1 MPRVLTYTEG
11 NTEAFDIGEN
21 VEVRRSPQAVACKKR
36 CAVELGKP
44 QRFQEIWS
52 WMNRV
57 EGTMK
62 PNSSEIKEQ
71 KPWWETCWSA
81 SVPPEA
87 DGVSYQAYYSEVWK
101 AHYTGKDLT
110 EVRSPQRKLVP
121 DKVGLGQYEQTS
133 LRGIAIKAKA
143 NGKHRFQNLYRNLNV
158 SFLYT
163 CWKDLNKKAAS
174 GVDKVTAQAYE
185 ENLEAN
191 IQGLVERLKTNSYR
205 AKLVRRCYIPKE
217 NGKERPLGI
226 PALEDRL
233 VQLACAKMLTAIF
246 EADFL
251 ENSYGYRPNRSA
263 KDAVNDLRF
272 NLQFGKYGYIVEADI
287 KGFFDHMDH
296 EWLLR
301 MLKERIDD
309 TAFLNLICKWLKAG
323 ILDTDGMVIHPE
335 TGTPQGGIVSPVL
348 ANVYLHFALDLWF
361 EKVVKAHCKGDVLI
375 MRYADDFVC
384 AFQYR
389 KDAIKFFKVLP
400 KRLAKFDLSVAP
412 EKTRMMRFSRF
423 HPSRRKRIIF
433 LGFETY
439 WTKDQK
445 GMPRVMQRTAR
456 KKLQGACRR
465 IKDWIKGNRH
475 LKGIKFITALNRRL
489 RGHYNYYS
497 VVGNLRSLWVFYGWA
512 VKCAFKWLNRRGGKR
527 KSFTWPAFNRAI
539 ERLGLARPKL
549 PLGTKRH
556 RVFS

>member
-1 MPRVLTYTEG
+1 MEQSSSDTEE
-11 NTEAFDIGEN
+11 T
-21 VEVRRSPQAVACKKR
+21 V
-36 CAVELGKP
+36 
-44 QRFQEIWS
+44 
-52 WMNRV
+52 
-57 EGTMK
+57 
-62 PNSSEIKEQ
+62 
-71 KPWWETCWSA
+71 KPWWETCWA
-81 SVPPEA
+81 MPLET
-87 DGVSYQAYYSEVWK
+87 DEVSYQAYYSEVGK

-121 DKVGLGQYEQTS
+121 DNVGLEEYEQTS
-133 LRGIAIKAKA
+133 LRGIATKAKV
-143 NGKHRFQNLYRNLNV
+143 NENHRFQDLYRCLNAQ
-158 SFLYT
+158 FLRA
-163 CWKDLNKKAAS
+163 CWKDLNKNAAS
-174 GVDKVTAQAYE
+174 GVDKVTADAYE
-185 ENLEAN
+185 EDLEAN
-191 IQGLVERLKTNSYR
+191 IQALAERLRTNRYR

-233 VQLACAKMLTAIF
+233 VQLACAKLLTAIF

-251 ENSYGYRPNRSA
+251 DNSYGYRPGRSA

-272 NLQFGKYGYIVEADI
+272 NLQFGKFGYVVEADI

-309 TAFLNLICKWLKAG
+309 AAFLNLIRKWLKAG
-323 ILDTDGMVIHPE
+323 ILDTDGKVINPD

-348 ANVYLHFALDLWF
+348 ANIYLHFALDLWF
-361 EKVVKAHCKGDVLI
+361 EKVVKVHCRGDAMLI
-375 MRYADDFVC
+375 RYADDFVC

-389 KDAIKFFKVLP
+389 DDAGKFFEVLP
-400 KRLAKFDLSVAP
+400 KRLGKFGLSVAP

-423 HPSRRKRIIF
+423 HPSRSRVIIF

-439 WTKDQK
+439 WTKDKK
-445 GMPRVMQRTAR
+445 GLARVMQRTAR

-465 IKDWIKGNRH
+465 IKDWIKENRH
-475 LKGIKFITALNRRL
+475 LKGIYFIKALNKRL

-497 VVGNLRSLWVFYGWA
+497 VVGNLRSLWRYYGWA
-512 VKCAFKWLNRRGGKR
+512 VQCAFKWLNRRGGKR
-527 KSFTWPAFNRAI
+527 KSFTWKVFIAAI
-539 ERLGLARPKL
+539 ERLGLAKPK
-549 PLGTKRH
+549 PPQAAAQH

>member
-1 MPRVLTYTEG
+1 
-11 NTEAFDIGEN
+11 
-21 VEVRRSPQAVACKKR
+21 
-36 CAVELGKP
+36 
-44 QRFQEIWS
+44 
-52 WMNRV
+52 
-57 EGTMK
+57 MK
-62 PNSSEIKEQ
+62 SDSSEIQETKY
-71 KPWWETCWSA
+71 WWETCWTPD
-81 SVPPEA
+81 VPLNA
-87 DGVSYQAYYSEVWK
+87 DGVSYQAYYSEVGK

-121 DKVGLGQYEQTS
+121 DNVGPGQYEQTS
-133 LRGIAIKAKA
+133 LRGIAIKAKSER
-143 NGKHRFQNLYRNLNV
+143 KHRFQDLYRCLNAP
-158 SFLYT
+158 FLYT
-163 CWKDLNKKAAS
+163 CWQGLNKNAAS
-174 GVDKVTAQAYE
+174 GVDEVTAQVYE

-191 IQGLVERLKTNSYR
+191 IQDLANRLKANRYR

-233 VQLACAKMLTAIF
+233 VQSACAKLLTAIF

-251 ENSYGYRPNRSA
+251 DNSYGYRPNRSA

-287 KGFFDHMDH
+287 KGFFDHMNH

-309 TAFLNLICKWLKAG
+309 AKFLNLIRKWLKAG

-348 ANVYLHFALDLWF
+348 ANVYLHYALDVWF
-361 EKVVKAHCKGDVLI
+361 EKVVKKHCEGEALI
-375 MRYADDFVC
+375 LRYADDFVC
-384 AFQYR
+384 GFQYR

-400 KRLAKFDLSVAP
+400 KRLARFDLLLAP
-412 EKTRMMRFSRF
+412 DKTGMMRFSRF
-423 HPSRRKRIIF
+423 HPSRSRKIVF
-433 LGFETY
+433 LGFETF
-439 WTKDQK
+439 WSVDLK
-445 GMPRVMQRTAR
+445 GFARVIQRTAR

-465 IKDWIKGNRH
+465 IKDWIKKNRH

-489 RGHYNYYS
+489 HGHYNYYS
-497 VVGNLRSLWVFYGWA
+497 VVGNFRSLWRFYRWA
-512 VKCAFKWLNRRGGKR
+512 VKCSFKWLNRRGGKR
-527 KSFTWPAFNRAI
+527 RSFTWPTFIRAI
-539 ERLGLARPKL
+539 EKLSLAKPQL
-549 PLGTKRH
+549 PISVKRR